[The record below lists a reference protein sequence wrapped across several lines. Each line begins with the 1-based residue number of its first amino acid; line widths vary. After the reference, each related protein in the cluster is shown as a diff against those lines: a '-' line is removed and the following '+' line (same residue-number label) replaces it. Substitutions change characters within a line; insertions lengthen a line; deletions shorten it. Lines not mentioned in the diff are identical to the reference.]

1 MPFETNRHY
10 HALLMMTCFE
20 TLSKVLSKSVFM
32 ACFTFFLNSAF
43 LRPSDVKEICNHF
56 IKHFLLL
63 LCHCESL
70 CVDLK
75 KKFGL
80 FAENLKTLL
89 LSENPFKVKQS
100 FKCEDIKY
108 KCIDKWF
115 NV

>member
-1 MPFETNRHY
+1 
-10 HALLMMTCFE
+10 
-20 TLSKVLSKSVFM
+20 M
-32 ACFTFFLNSAF
+32 ACFTFFFNSAF

-56 IKHFLLL
+56 IKLLL
-63 LCHCESL
+63 LCHCEFL

-100 FKCEDIKY
+100 SKCEDIKY

>member
-1 MPFETNRHY
+1 
-10 HALLMMTCFE
+10 MMTCFE
-20 TLSKVLSKSVFM
+20 TPSKVLSKSV
-32 ACFTFFLNSAF
+32 LNHGLFYLFYSAF
-43 LRPSDVKEICNHF
+43 LTPSDVKEICNHF

-63 LCHCESL
+63 LCHSEFL

-80 FAENLKTLL
+80 FAENVKT
-89 LSENPFKVKQS
+89 F
-100 FKCEDIKY
+100 EDIKY

>member
-20 TLSKVLSKSVFM
+20 TLSKVPSKSVFM
-32 ACFTFFLNSAF
+32 ACFTFFFSAF

-63 LCHCESL
+63 LCHCEFL

-89 LSENPFKVKQS
+89 LSGNPF
-100 FKCEDIKY
+100 
-108 KCIDKWF
+108 
-115 NV
+115 